1 MFRVSDAWDIIAGAF
16 LLIFVYLLLV
26 HGREV
31 SRLIS
36 AIGGQSKEL
45 AETLQGR

>member
-1 MFRVSDAWDIIAGAF
+1 MFRVSDAWDIVAGMF
-16 LLIFVYLLLV
+16 LLIMVYLLLV

-36 AIGGQSKEL
+36 AIAGATHTGIRD
-45 AETLQGR
+45 LQGR